1 MAGWNGSGM
10 GGNSTPI
17 KPKATAKKPSPVR
30 GLVAGAVLVAAVI
43 GCYFAFFSGSEK
55 PQKVVEQKKPTAIKE
70 VKPAAAP
77 KAVEKVK
84 PEKPKRLTKK
94 GTPIPDRVQP
104 DEHGVLRWPG
114 GLRWVDTNDLDIVKH
129 PAPRRIFKHPSEN
142 QIAMMLEMDPTK
154 MAPFLVGHRP
164 KFGDRFIADFNASL
178 YEEIK
183 INDDDPP
190 EDVELK
196 KAVIETKKELHEAMN
211 RGENIAEIM
220 NNAQKELDALCL
232 CYQDIKQEMQK
243 TLKDDTVSDEDAE
256 IFIEAAN
263 KILEQKGLNKFSL
276 PNMARRQGILAAQRE
291 RRERKAAEAAA
302 AQAEQTQQ

>member
-1 MAGWNGSGM
+1 MAWNGSAG
-10 GGNSTPI
+10 
-17 KPKATAKKPSPVR
+17 ATAPKTPPKKAVKVSAIH
-30 GLVAGAVLVAAVI
+30 GIIALVAVLAIGAIAYLFVAKEEPKPV
-43 GCYFAFFSGSEK
+43 GEEK
-55 PQKVVEQKKPTAIKE
+55 RPVKIKE
-70 VKPAAAP
+70 VEPAKTQPAAAP
-77 KAVEKVK
+77 AV

-104 DEHGVLRWPG
+104 DAHGVLRWPG

-129 PAPRRIFKHPSEN
+129 PAPKRIFKHPSEN
-142 QIAMMLEMDPTK
+142 QIATMLEMDPTK

-178 YEEIK
+178 YDDIK
-183 INDDDPP
+183 INDDDSP

-211 RGENIAEIM
+211 RGENIAELM

-232 CYQDIKQEMQK
+232 SYQDIKKEMQK
-243 TLKDDTVSDEDAE
+243 TLKDDAVSDEDAE

-263 KILEQKGLNKFSL
+263 KILEQKGLTKFSL

-302 AQAEQTQQ
+302 SQAQ

>member
-1 MAGWNGSGM
+1 MGWNGSG
-10 GGNSTPI
+10 GGSTPV
-17 KPKATAKKPSPVR
+17 KPKVTAKKPSPVR

-43 GCYFAFFSGSEK
+43 GCYFAFFSGSDK

-232 CYQDIKQEMQK
+232 CYQDIKHEMQK